1 MENLLHWLPQKP
13 QFILV
18 RYGASSLLVLGCF
31 FIMKAVEAESG
42 ITSFFLLYPAIFL
55 SALLFDRGSGFFS
68 TGLSTVLLVI
78 AIQREGGAI
87 ALFEPYWLPVTLFFL
102 VGLGLATL
110 TELLRKGWE
119 KAIDAERVK
128 DMLYLELR
136 HRTKNDFA
144 MAASLLNLQARSQ
157 PSRDVRDALAAAV
170 GRLLSLSKAHERLD
184 PVAGPSGVRMRDYLD
199 ALCRA
204 LSESMDYGAG
214 VSLQVDGDDIALP
227 LERAVPV
234 GLIVNELVTNAYKH
248 AFGDGKQPGEVTVS
262 LRRLQD
268 MTLIVQDDGC
278 GCPDGA
284 AAGVGSQ
291 LVTTLV
297 RQLNGRMQR
306 LSAKPGCIVRVSF
319 PESA

>member
-1 MENLLHWLPQKP
+1 
-13 QFILV
+13 
-18 RYGASSLLVLGCF
+18 
-31 FIMKAVEAESG
+31 
-42 ITSFFLLYPAIFL
+42 
-55 SALLFDRGSGFFS
+55 
-68 TGLSTVLLVI
+68 
-78 AIQREGGAI
+78 
-87 ALFEPYWLPVTLFFL
+87 
-102 VGLGLATL
+102 
-110 TELLRKGWE
+110 
-119 KAIDAERVK
+119 
-128 DMLYLELR
+128 
-136 HRTKNDFA
+136 
-144 MAASLLNLQARSQ
+144 
-157 PSRDVRDALAAAV
+157 
-170 GRLLSLSKAHERLD
+170 
-184 PVAGPSGVRMRDYLD
+184 MRDYLD

-306 LSAKPGCIVRVSF
+306 SSAKPGCIVRVSF